1 MMKLCKF
8 YRYFIY
14 RIYHLNNDI
23 PVIRVLGYLSFMH
36 ASHLLCYVFFLSR
49 ILCVNLIVL
58 GKLEKYIDAII
69 FLGLHYILFYNKEKW
84 EEYFK
89 EFENESKEE
98 RKKGTIKV
106 WGYFIG
112 SILIPISI
120 IILVSELFPQ

>member
-1 MMKLCKF
+1 
-8 YRYFIY
+8 
-14 RIYHLNNDI
+14 
-23 PVIRVLGYLSFMH
+23 MH

-49 ILCVNLIVL
+49 ILCVNLIDL
-58 GKLEKYIDAII
+58 GKIEKYIYAII

-84 EEYFK
+84 NEYFK